1 MKDKINILDFVEMQA
16 ENAARFV
23 KCWNILRTM
32 TDEQLEYLE
41 KQTDAVIEEFGEN
54 SVGVHVGPT
63 LQF

>member
-1 MKDKINILDFVEMQA
+1 MKGKIHFTDIDGIPLEDNYRLA
-16 ENAARFV
+16 LY
-23 KCWNILRTM
+23 WNILRTM